1 MKQRFFIFITLLA
14 SLFVSRVAYS
24 QESVQTVTLDEVVN
38 VLSLKSSAAQ
48 IEQLAFQ
55 SELLQF
61 ENYKKGY
68 LPSLSFNL
76 NPVSFNR
83 SLRLLQNPTD
93 GSYSYV
99 DD

>member
-68 LPSLSFNL
+68 LPSL
-76 NPVSFNR
+76 
-83 SLRLLQNPTD
+83 
-93 GSYSYV
+93 
-99 DD
+99 